1 MLGRREIL
9 LAGAALTVAG
19 GGAKAA
25 LPVPPDRHVA
35 FRIMRHGGSIGTHT
49 LDFRARGDLLDVDIA
64 VDVAVWLGPIPFV
77 RYKHQACE
85 TWDGDR
91 LVGLQSHTDRNG
103 RELHMQAAR
112 TGMGLSVAGTGTQP
126 YIAPPNAFATTYW
139 RKASLFGP
147 LIGTQDGGLVHPA
160 ISQPRVDPVRLAS
173 GAETPAHHYVL
184 TGDLALE
191 LWYDTQDAWVGM
203 RFEADDG
210 SVISYERI

>member
-9 LAGAALTVAG
+9 LAGVALTIG
-19 GGAKAA
+19 GGARAA

-35 FRIMRHGGSIGTHT
+35 FRIMRHGNCIGTHA
-49 LDFRARGDLLDVDIA
+49 LDFVSRGSVLDVDIT
-64 VDVAVWLGPIPFV
+64 VDVLVSLGPIPFV
-77 RYKHQACE
+77 RYKHHARE
-85 TWDGDR
+85 SWDGER
-91 LVGLQSHTDRNG
+91 LVGLSSHTDRNG
-103 RELHMQAAR
+103 RELSMEAAR
-112 TGMGLSVAGTGTQP
+112 TASGLSVEGSGTQP

-160 ISQPRVDPVRLAS
+160 ISQPRPDPVRLAS
-173 GAETPAHHYVL
+173 GAETAAHHYVL

-191 LWYDTQDAWVGM
+191 LWYDSQDAWVGM

-210 SVISYERI
+210 SVISYERV